1 VEIWIV
7 PISLSWAY
15 IILYI
20 GLVIVSIILGLLI
33 KKYYK
38 KKLSVM
44 ETESFSLEDA
54 KKDV

>member
-1 VEIWIV
+1 M
-7 PISLSWAY
+7 LT
-15 IILYI
+15 L
-20 GLVIVSIILGLLI
+20 ILGLLI

-54 KKDV
+54 KKDI